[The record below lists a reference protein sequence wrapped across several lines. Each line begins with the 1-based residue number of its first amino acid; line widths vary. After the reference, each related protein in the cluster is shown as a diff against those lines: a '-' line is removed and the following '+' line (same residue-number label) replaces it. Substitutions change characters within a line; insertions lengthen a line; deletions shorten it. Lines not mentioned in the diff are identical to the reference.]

1 MKFYMKQY
9 NIKNMSLIKS
19 NKLDIQKICEKG
31 KYLDFLE
38 YIRIKKIK
46 HDIDYLYELTYES
59 YNSKRNILESEQID
73 DYVSVLK
80 KLIDLGARPKT
91 SNEFYGYFYRKLLGL
106 DKKS

>member
-1 MKFYMKQY
+1 MELVKP
-9 NIKNMSLIKS
+9 IKPD
-19 NKLDIQKICEKG
+19 KLDIQKICEKG

-38 YIRIKKIK
+38 YIRTKKIK

-73 DYVSVLK
+73 DYVCMLK